1 MWKYV
6 TMSERVAFDS
16 KALDGL
22 RGLAAVHI
30 LLFHSFYC
38 STWNI
43 NLLGAVNNFG
53 NKFLSI

>member
-1 MWKYV
+1 
-6 TMSERVAFDS
+6 MSEQVAFDS

-43 NLLGAVNNFG
+43 NLLGAVNNLGLNF
-53 NKFLSI
+53 